1 MDAVASPGTMEE
13 FEERLRAVADRLP
26 KRLQQCADFVA
37 GNPQRI
43 AVSTVAELAAAAGVP
58 PSAFVRFCQIL
69 GFTGFSEM
77 QRLFRDAW
85 VPRWPDYQTRID
97 TLRSAGQDRPG
108 ALLAE
113 FIDAAQHSLE
123 ALAKSVDHQAL
134 DSAVETLAAARMVHL
149 VGFRRSFPVASY
161 MAYAFEKMAIPAML
175 HGAVGHVDARH
186 AIAREDA
193 LVGITFAPYAA
204 ATVDLV
210 AHAREVGTPVVAITD
225 GLRSPLRQ
233 PGVTVLSVAEVDV
246 GSFRALSATLSLALA
261 LAVATGARRE

>member
-1 MDAVASPGTMEE
+1 
-13 FEERLRAVADRLP
+13 
-26 KRLQQCADFVA
+26 
-37 GNPQRI
+37 
-43 AVSTVAELAAAAGVP
+43 
-58 PSAFVRFCQIL
+58 
-69 GFTGFSEM
+69 
-77 QRLFRDAW
+77 
-85 VPRWPDYQTRID
+85 
-97 TLRSAGQDRPG
+97 
-108 ALLAE
+108 
-113 FIDAAQHSLE
+113 
-123 ALAKSVDHQAL
+123 
-134 DSAVETLAAARMVHL
+134 
-149 VGFRRSFPVASY
+149 
-161 MAYAFEKMAIPAML
+161 ML